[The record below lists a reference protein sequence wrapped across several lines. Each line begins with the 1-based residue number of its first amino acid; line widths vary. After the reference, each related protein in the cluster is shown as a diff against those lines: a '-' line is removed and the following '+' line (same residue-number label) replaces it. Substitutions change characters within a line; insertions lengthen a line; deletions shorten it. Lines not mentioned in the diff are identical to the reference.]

1 MPPLW
6 RRVFLSFTVFAGTQI
21 VPSLAV
27 VERARETKKQRRGHG
42 RDFDWDAFVRHPPI
56 DLAPVSAP
64 VPPPLPMFQADFT
77 PDDGFITACRL
88 KLDKARHREAQA
100 LVDAWLARFEQGQIL
115 ELVVQHFQSKNEKPN
130 WERVLAELDHPF
142 KEDKANRLL
151 RYYRFRRKFPGAAH
165 VRLHW
170 DMFKT
175 DESVKDLRAAIG
187 RLDESIQRLWYSQ

>member
-1 MPPLW
+1 
-6 RRVFLSFTVFAGTQI
+6 
-21 VPSLAV
+21 
-27 VERARETKKQRRGHG
+27 
-42 RDFDWDAFVRHPPI
+42 
-56 DLAPVSAP
+56 
-64 VPPPLPMFQADFT
+64 MFQADFT

-130 WERVLAELDHPF
+130 WERVLAEADHPF

-151 RYYRFRRKFPGAAH
+151 SVTTVSVANFLAPLMPSISFFGT
-165 VRLHW
+165 
-170 DMFKT
+170 FKT

-187 RLDESIQRLWYSQ
+187 RLDDQFNVCGTVSSTD